1 MESLRSFGYDMA
13 TALADLVD
21 NSIAAGATQVRV
33 DYSTTEGQSWVA
45 IVDDGKGMTEAALHE
60 ALRLGGDGPA
70 AFRDQTDLG
79 RFGLGLKTASL
90 SQCRLLTVL
99 SRTGDGLICRS
110 WDLEH
115 VTRVDD
121 WEVLAEADADALR
134 IVEEVGFNGTGTM
147 VLWRRLDNAGE
158 GRVLAQRL
166 GQARVRLAMW
176 FQRFL
181 TAGTVDLRVG
191 QRSVSPWDP
200 FWRKWMATQDLGTE
214 FLGPQGEVK
223 VTPFVLPHPSRLS
236 NKELDL
242 GAGPRGWNAQQGFY
256 VYRRNRLVSAGGW
269 LGLPDLT
276 ITPQA
281 RLARIEVDIDQHA
294 DSTWLVDV
302 RKSRVHPPSELEADL
317 ARLAGAA
324 REASVRAF
332 RQRAV
337 TLNRSR
343 GGQITFGWLP
353 RQRDGA
359 TDYVVNRQ
367 HPVVQAALEEP
378 GRATVEA
385 LLRLVERTVPVG
397 LIAIEAERDETRTP
411 QAALE
416 HVDEE
421 GVRSELAA
429 MLVGLPKDPVARDR
443 LVRALASVEPFNRFP
458 ALVSELTAEVSTD
471 GERA

>member
-21 NSIAAGATQVRV
+21 NSIAARATQVRV
-33 DYSTTEGQSWVA
+33 EYSTTESRSWVA
-45 IVDDGKGMTEAALHE
+45 IVDDGEGMSEAGLHE

-70 AFRDQTDLG
+70 AFRDQADLG

-99 SRTGDGLICRS
+99 SRTADGLTCRS

-121 WEVLAEADADALR
+121 WEVLAQADADALR
-134 IVEEVGFNGTGTM
+134 IAEEVGFNGTGTM

-176 FQRFL
+176 FHRFL
-181 TAGTVDLRVG
+181 AAGTLDLRIG

-214 FLGPQGEVK
+214 FLGSQGEVK

-236 NKELDL
+236 NKELEL

-276 ITPQA
+276 ITAQA
-281 RLARIEVDIDQHA
+281 RLARIEVDIDQQA
-294 DSTWLVDV
+294 DSAWGVDV
-302 RKSRVHPPSELEADL
+302 RKSRVHPPSGLEADL
-317 ARLAGAA
+317 TRLAGAA

-343 GGQITFGWLP
+343 GGEITFSWLP

-378 GRATVEA
+378 GRAAIEA

-416 HVDEE
+416 GAEE
-421 GVRSELAA
+421 NEVREELAA
-429 MLVGLPKDPVARDR
+429 MLAGLPTDPAARSR
-443 LVRALASVEPFNRFP
+443 AVRALASVEPFNRFP
-458 ALVSELTAEVSTD
+458 SLVAELTAALSKD
-471 GERA
+471 GDGA